1 MFVHTKIPSQAFAC
15 HGRRISA
22 ANENWPVGDEHIE
35 QWHSIA
41 PFSRQGVLCA
51 SRSYLSCTYRTLL
64 TDAPCLGA
72 PETSKTKE
80 VKEWKMKMK
89 QKKNAQIGAIA
100 MDEHKMHIYLSH
112 PNANAYLMYIV
123 VVQMHTCTLASV
135 WCDERPSRIEITN
148 T

>member
-1 MFVHTKIPSQAFAC
+1 
-15 HGRRISA
+15 
-22 ANENWPVGDEHIE
+22 
-35 QWHSIA
+35 
-41 PFSRQGVLCA
+41 
-51 SRSYLSCTYRTLL
+51 
-64 TDAPCLGA
+64 
-72 PETSKTKE
+72 
-80 VKEWKMKMK
+80 MKMK

-148 T
+148 TQRVSKQTIAAAYRSDMCVFVC